1 MKDFFIGGPITTF
14 GDKPFNP
21 YPALVSNN
29 FDNFA
34 KEEIS
39 NPQMVRRVLKGMVSK
54 EYKHFFIQWDS
65 YNHLVANKNLEIPP
79 GGNFVQDNRWY
90 NECLLICEYCNI
102 LEGISKEF
110 KVGITFIDGS
120 LPWTDELLT
129 VDKLKKPN
137 DLSYGMQNILQIDN
151 YNDHEIKDRFTSLQ
165 EAVKLINKD
174 LWVCLFN
181 NFDRRARLDIYKMG
195 HPGKESHEWLAE
207 QIKGIHTRFTKV
219 IFRNDAK

>member
-1 MKDFFIGGPITTF
+1 MKDFFIGGPITMF
-14 GDKPFNP
+14 DDKPFNP

-34 KEEIS
+34 KECIS

-54 EYKHFFIQWDS
+54 EYKHFFIQWGS
-65 YNHLVANKNLEIPP
+65 YNHLVNRNIELPP
-79 GGNFVQDNRWY
+79 GGHVVQNDRWY

-129 VDKLKKPN
+129 VDKLKKPK
-137 DLSYGMQNILQIDN
+137 DLSYGMQNILQVDD
-151 YNDHEIKDRFTSLQ
+151 YDDHEIKDRFISLQ
-165 EAVKLINKD
+165 EAVNLINKD

-195 HPGKESHEWLAE
+195 SPGKESHEWLAE
-207 QIKGIHTRFTKV
+207 QIKEKL
-219 IFRNDAK
+219 

>member
-1 MKDFFIGGPITTF
+1 MKDFFIGGKITTF

-137 DLSYGMQNILQIDN
+137 DLSYGMQNILQIDD

-207 QIKGIHTRFTKV
+207 QIKGIL
-219 IFRNDAK
+219 